1 MAGDTVIAAAIH
13 DPPSLSRFWA
23 KVDRSAGPE
32 GCWIWT
38 AGTTTFGY
46 GVFHPVHGM
55 SVGAHR
61 FALASHMGRAIRYRM
76 FVCHRCDNP
85 SCVNP
90 DHLYEGT
97 PRQNVGDAVRRR
109 RHKHGE
115 VGAIKLTESVV
126 LKIREEVAA
135 GEKSRDVAARC
146 GLSESMVSGI
156 VRGTRWAHV
165 GGPRTFHYKKEV
177 A

>member
-1 MAGDTVIAAAIH
+1 MANDAVITAAIQ
-13 DPPSLSRFWA
+13 DQSSLARFWA
-23 KVDRSAGPE
+23 KADKSAGPAE
-32 GCWIWT
+32 CWLWT

-46 GVFHPVHGM
+46 GVFHPVHGRT
-55 SVGAHR
+55 VGAHR
-61 FALASHMGRAIRYRM
+61 FALAIQMGRPVQVGMYA
-76 FVCHRCDNP
+76 CHMCDNP
-85 SCVNP
+85 ACVNP
-90 DHLYEGT
+90 AHLYEGT
-97 PRQNVGDAVRRR
+97 HQQNIDDAVSRR

-115 VGAIKLTESVV
+115 VGAIKLTDEVV
-126 LKIREEVAA
+126 FEIRQEVAA
-135 GEKSRDVAARC
+135 GATNREVAARR